1 MEEQAIAR
9 LMELDARAAEISIG
23 REKQLADIERRYK
36 EEEQKMIKDFTRRI
50 EDETRE
56 IAQKI
61 LQEGQQEVE
70 KLNLKTGEILENM
83 EREFE
88 KSRKDMTDEI
98 LKRIFD
104 VKRENHG

>member
-9 LMELDARAAEISIG
+9 LMELDARAAEISTG

-36 EEEQKMIKDFTRRI
+36 EEEQKMIRDFTRRI